1 MKREE
6 IEQRIRDFIARQE
19 DTHVDTD
26 LDNHLK
32 TTIFSEIEKKINP
45 TRQIPFSWWAAA
57 SILGIIMAF
66 SISFFHQQNAEI
78 TYLKTELERR
88 EEINTTILSQ
98 LTQLQHEQMRSQN
111 TPQKVDTV
119 YKTKTIY
126 RTIYQTNSI
135 TPQDEPF
142 TVIIDSMPIQ
152 PEEAP
157 QKLSV
162 LSDKE
167 IRMNTRDSI
176 KIEELSQWEES
187 FDIIID
193 PTAEILHFKIDFNEQ
208 MNEVDKTERYLK
220 LKTKFL

>member
-57 SILGIIMAF
+57 SILGIILAF

-78 TYLKTELERR
+78 TYLKTELEKRD
-88 EEINTTILSQ
+88 EINTTILSQ

-111 TPQKVDTV
+111 TPQNVDTV

-126 RTIYQTNSI
+126 RTIYQTNNI
-135 TPQDEPF
+135 TPRNEPF
-142 TVIIDSMPIQ
+142 AGLIDSMAIQ

-176 KIEELSQWEES
+176 KIEELSHWEES

-193 PTAEILHFKIDFNEQ
+193 PTAEILQYKIDF
-208 MNEVDKTERYLK
+208 DKVISTFIK
-220 LKTKFL
+220 LNDYNNCPVF